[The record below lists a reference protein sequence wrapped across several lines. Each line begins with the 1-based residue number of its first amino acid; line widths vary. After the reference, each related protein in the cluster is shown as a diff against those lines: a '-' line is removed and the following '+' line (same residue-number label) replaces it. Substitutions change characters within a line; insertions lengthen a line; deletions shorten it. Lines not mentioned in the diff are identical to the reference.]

1 MQTWL
6 LIAAGG
12 AVGACLRFGIGELMA
27 WLLGRRHFPYGTL
40 AVNLVGSFIM
50 GLAYALISHGHVLE
64 HPLKPLLMV
73 GILGALTTF
82 SSFALDTVVLMQHGD
97 WLKAGLNIVFN
108 LVLCLLMVYVAM
120 QLVPTRG

>member
-27 WLLGRRHFPYGTL
+27 WLLGRHFPYGTL